1 LRSAGCWRPSASLQV
16 LQARARML
24 ARIRAFFDARGAWEV
39 ETPLFAAACASDPHL
54 QAIRLADSPWGPRYW
69 QTSPEAHMKRL
80 LAAGSGAIYQIYRAA
95 RAGER
100 GRFHHPEFTLLEWY
114 RPGFDHRAL
123 MVEVDAL
130 LRALLIEGPQL
141 GLTETLTYRDAFQRH
156 AGLDPF
162 VVDAAQCRAQLTTA
176 GIGLSVGAA
185 DLDRDGWLDLIM
197 THCVAPHLGRAGPCF
212 ITDYPASQAAM
223 ARLLP
228 GEPQVAARFELY
240 LHGLELANGYHE
252 LSDEPAQRA
261 RIAGDMAWRAEHGL
275 PPVPVDEALLA
286 ALAAGLPDCAGVALG
301 MDRLVMIAT
310 GASDIDAV
318 LAFPVERA

>member
-1 LRSAGCWRPSASLQV
+1 
-16 LQARARML
+16 
-24 ARIRAFFDARGAWEV
+24 
-39 ETPLFAAACASDPHL
+39 
-54 QAIRLADSPWGPRYW
+54 
-69 QTSPEAHMKRL
+69 
-80 LAAGSGAIYQIYRAA
+80 
-95 RAGER
+95 
-100 GRFHHPEFTLLEWY
+100 
-114 RPGFDHRAL
+114 

-162 VVDAAQCRAQLTTA
+162 MADAAQCRARLA
-176 GIGLSVGAA
+176 AAEVGLSAGVA
-185 DLDRDGWLDLIM
+185 DLDRDGWLDLVM

-228 GEPQVAARFELY
+228 GEPQMAARFELY

-252 LSDEPAQRA
+252 LSDASEQRA
-261 RIAGDMAWRAEHGL
+261 RIAEDLAWRAGHGL
-275 PPVPVDEALLA
+275 PPAPVDEALLA
-286 ALAAGLPDCAGVALG
+286 ALTAGLPDCAGVALG
-301 MDRLVMIAT
+301 VDRLVMIAT
-310 GASDIDAV
+310 DAPDIDAV